1 MLILTRGKHGI
12 SWRGGSRQ
20 AHFHVRESKS
30 RLCGAYGFRR
40 DDEPVPQWGGNLY
53 VSFKQEGWT
62 KACAGVS
69 ASYRVG
75 LVSSH
80 RPHARA
86 PVVGDVLRGVMRVL
100 ACQMRGSR
108 TRRQEETP
116 KLLSPLR
123 RSDARRLSNLCLCY
137 RTTADTTRRS
147 AALYGFQLRYPLFL
161 PISAIKPRPLARFHP
176 QHRAEIAAQY
186 TLDHF
191 WVWGRMRGVRHRLDR
206 PDRWHANAHPDS
218 SRVGDWGGV
227 RPAMGP
233 AIGFRWE
240 RGLLRWVEF
249 ES

>member
-40 DDEPVPQWGGNLY
+40 DDEPVPQMGGNLY

-123 RSDARRLSNLCLCY
+123 RSDARRLSIFVYVIGQLLTPLDGLPPCMVSSCDIPCFYQFPRSNLDLLRDFTPSIAPRSRRNTHWIIFGYGGGCGGFGIDWIDRIDGTLTPT
-137 RTTADTTRRS
+137 RT
-147 AALYGFQLRYPLFL
+147 L
-161 PISAIKPRPLARFHP
+161 P
-176 QHRAEIAAQY
+176 
-186 TLDHF
+186 
-191 WVWGRMRGVRHRLDR
+191 VW
-206 PDRWHANAHPDS
+206 
-218 SRVGDWGGV
+218 
-227 RPAMGP
+227 
-233 AIGFRWE
+233 AIGVGF
-240 RGLLRWVEF
+240 GLLWAPL
-249 ES
+249 